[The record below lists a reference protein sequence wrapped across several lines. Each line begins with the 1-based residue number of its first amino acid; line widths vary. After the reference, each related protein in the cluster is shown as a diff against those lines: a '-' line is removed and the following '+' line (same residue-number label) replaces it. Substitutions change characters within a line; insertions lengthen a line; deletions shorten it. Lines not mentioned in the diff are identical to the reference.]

1 MCVGGSGIGSDNP
14 ACPPRPSSPPW
25 AHRLSHTGGRHVESG
40 WRELAVGPRPIVVEQ
55 VAKAFGAVEG
65 GGGGNGRGS
74 GGGGGGVVIICNI
87 PKFNPKVRNPN
98 LLTPLHF
105 SLDSTS

>member
-1 MCVGGSGIGSDNP
+1 MSNLAGVNWRLGRAQSWSSRS
-14 ACPPRPSSPPW
+14 PRRSVPS
-25 AHRLSHTGGRHVESG
+25 R
-40 WRELAVGPRPIVVEQ
+40 
-55 VAKAFGAVEG
+55 G